1 MIPKKRLECSSEGD
15 RDFSAH
21 YAWVDVFGLRKPIE
35 YHYQMSKMFD
45 LGTVNGVKNVIGP
58 MKTTKLAKGRK
69 PVKVKVGNFILP
81 VRFLSQWYKL
91 LWLKYLDANPELVRY
106 ASQFD
111 EFTDKFRGKSL
122 NCQADVIRQY
132 VKEGRESILKDC
144 EELWTLLKMKQ
155 QEEKESYAIFDA
167 FDFNLDSTN
176 PCSEILLDT
185 EGDQCNL

>member
-1 MIPKKRLECSSEGD
+1 MIPKKRLECSSAGD
-15 RDFSAH
+15 QDFSAH
-21 YAWVDVFGLRKPIE
+21 FAWVEVFGLKKPIE

-45 LGTVNGVKNVIGP
+45 LGYNRKVNSHVIGP

-69 PVKVKVGNFILP
+69 PVKVKVGDFVLP

-91 LWLKYLDANPELVRY
+91 LWLKYLDENPELVAY

-111 EFTDKFRGKSL
+111 EFTDKFRGKSV

-132 VKEGRESILKDC
+132 VKEGRESIIRDC

-155 QEEKESYAIFDA
+155 QDEAELKEKMDRFEAGID
-167 FDFNLDSTN
+167 DTLDDVYSFQGR
-176 PCSEILLDT
+176 IL
-185 EGDQCNL
+185 